1 MPKPPSPRGRRATV
15 LVLALG
21 FLALAGSLLGRYVHA
36 VGLPG
41 SSASGVV
48 VALGDSLT
56 EGTGYTDHPWPEVLA
71 RRLRARRANAP
82 TVVNAGIGGNRLLRG
97 GMGPSALER
106 FDRDVL
112 ARPGVRWV
120 IVLEGINDLGFPG
133 LVEPSAPPVTAAE
146 LIEAYRRLIVR
157 AHAAALKIYGGTLLP
172 FEGTTSPG
180 YFSAEK
186 EAVRQSVNAWIR
198 TSGSFDAVID
208 FDAAL
213 RDPRSPARL
222 LPAYDAGDHLHL
234 NAAGHQAMGQTV
246 DLRLF
251 DEPAPG
257 GHR

>member
-1 MPKPPSPRGRRATV
+1 MPTPLSPRGRRATAA
-15 LVLALG
+15 VLALG
-21 FLALAGSLLGRYVHA
+21 LLALAGSLLGRYVRA

-48 VALGDSLT
+48 VTLGDSLT
-56 EGTGYTDHPWPEVLA
+56 EGTEYTDRPWPEVLA
-71 RRLRARRANAP
+71 RRLRAQRANAP

-133 LVEPSAPPVTAAE
+133 LVEPSAPPVTAE
-146 LIEAYRRLIVR
+146 QLIEGYRRLIAR
-157 AHAAALKIYGGTLLP
+157 AHAAGLKIYGGTLLP

-186 EAVRQSVNAWIR
+186 EAVRQAVNAWIR

-213 RDPRSPARL
+213 RDPRSPTRL
-222 LPAYDAGDHLHL
+222 LPAYDTGDHLHL
-234 NAAGHQAMGQTV
+234 SAAGHQAMGQTV
-246 DLRLF
+246 ELRLF
-251 DEPAPG
+251 DEKAPAG
-257 GHR
+257 R

>member
-1 MPKPPSPRGRRATV
+1 MPTPPSHRGRRATV

-21 FLALAGSLLGRYVHA
+21 LLALAGSLLGRYVHA
-36 VGLPG
+36 VGLRG

-71 RRLRARRANAP
+71 RRLRAHRANAP

-133 LVEPSAPPVTAAE
+133 LVEPSAPPVTAEE

-157 AHAAALKIYGGTLLP
+157 AHAAGLRIYGGTLLP
-172 FEGTTSPG
+172 FEGTISPG

-186 EAVRQSVNAWIR
+186 EAVRQAVNAWIR
-198 TSGSFDAVID
+198 ASGSFDAVID